1 MKIKD
6 LFGVLLTSQDVSLYN
21 ACGVLEWEGEFKH
34 VPHRYFDCIIN
45 NMYSSPT
52 NAKGRGVVLL
62 LLTLKR
68 IIQEDR
74 REDMKCTLNI

>member
-6 LFGVLLTSQDVSLYN
+6 LI
-21 ACGVLEWEGEFKH
+21 CI
-34 VPHRYFDCIIN
+34 HRQRL
-45 NMYSSPT
+45 P
-52 NAKGRGVVLL
+52 RVVLL

-74 REDMKCTLNI
+74 REDM